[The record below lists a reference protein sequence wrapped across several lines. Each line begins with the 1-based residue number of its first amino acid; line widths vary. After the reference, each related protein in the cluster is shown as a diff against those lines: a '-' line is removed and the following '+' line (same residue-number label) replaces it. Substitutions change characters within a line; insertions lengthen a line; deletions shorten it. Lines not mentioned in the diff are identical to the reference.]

1 MPMASPPHPGRSLL
15 RDCIEELA
23 LTIAEAAVASAKSD
37 GLAPTVG
44 VASIHSSGR
53 IRCGRC
59 SIVMNI
65 RNSVTIARVG

>member
-1 MPMASPPHPGRSLL
+1 MHMFERPHLRRVHGVISVPM
-15 RDCIEELA
+15 
-23 LTIAEAAVASAKSD
+23 TIAEAAVASAKSD